1 MNGVGRV
8 ESRPQ
13 EVNEPVMRHCKHH
26 RKLGRTSEHRLSLR
40 RSLAQSLFE
49 HGQITTTLPKAKD
62 VRPFVERLITLA
74 RKASA
79 GSLAARQHLTRL
91 MCDRGLIP
99 AEHRAAYDLM
109 ADAARRKTM
118 RSRSGR
124 RHRTGQARAGMDFTA
139 ESVVHRLINTVAPQF
154 NDRPGGY
161 TRIIKLARRR
171 IGDNGEQAVLQL
183 VGREEEPGPVSKPKK
198 TARGRR
204 IERRYAAA
212 ARASRDAGKG
222 RPSRPDSEPA
232 DEAAPETETPAENA
246 DATAEEQNE

>member
-1 MNGVGRV
+1 
-8 ESRPQ
+8 
-13 EVNEPVMRHCKHH
+13 MRHRLHH

-74 RKASA
+74 RKAGA
-79 GSLAARQHLTRL
+79 GSLAARQRLTSL

-99 AEHRAAYDLM
+99 SEHREAYSLM
-109 ADAARRKTM
+109 ADASRLKVM

-124 RHRTGQARAGMDFTA
+124 RHRTGQARSGMDFTS
-139 ESVVHRLINTVAPQF
+139 ESVIHRLINTVAPEF
-154 NDRPGGY
+154 KDRPGGY

-171 IGDNGEQAVLQL
+171 IGDNSERAVLQL
-183 VGREEEPGPVSKPKK
+183 VGHEEESGPVSKPKK

-212 ARASRDAGKG
+212 ARASKDAGKG
-222 RPSRPDSEPA
+222 RPAKSDSPPT
-232 DEAAPETETPAENA
+232 DEAAPETVTPVESA
-246 DATAEEQNE
+246 DTTAEEQTE